1 MLLVVKIII
10 GLLFL
15 LVTQTFKWNAESD
28 GAVEDDIAKLY
39 ALFAGC
45 VSIALTWNIFK
56 SGLYM
61 LLLYIIERIRYRGTD
76 RGYKRSTLT
85 HIILY
90 FIELVWIVALMR
102 F

>member
-15 LVTQTFKWNAESD
+15 LVTQTFKWNAEAD
-28 GAVEDDIAKLY
+28 GAVENDIARLY
-39 ALFAGC
+39 AIFAGC

-61 LLLYIIERIRYRGTD
+61 LLLYIVERIRYRGTD

-90 FIELVWIVALMR
+90 SIELVWIVALMR